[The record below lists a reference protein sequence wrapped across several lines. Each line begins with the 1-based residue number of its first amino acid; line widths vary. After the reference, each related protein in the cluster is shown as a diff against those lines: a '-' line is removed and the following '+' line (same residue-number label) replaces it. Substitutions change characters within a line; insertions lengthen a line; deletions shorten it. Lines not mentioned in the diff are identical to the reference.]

1 MVLSI
6 FISLRVYRNKRLLG
20 IQLKKKNPYTQRCIL
35 FISARSMYIWKVH
48 ICIGNVIGSSE
59 DNARFAFGPEDLNA
73 KIILSHLGY
82 LRPVCWN
89 HWQNEKKIWVGKIG
103 ELSPIFCFFKNC
115 DACVVSHFSCVWL
128 FAALWTVAL
137 QAPLS
142 MRFSRQ
148 EYWTG
153 LSCPLPGDLPNPVI
167 EPMSH
172 VSCIGRWILYH

>member
-89 HWQNEKKIWVGKIG
+89 HWQNEKKIWVEKIG

-128 FAALWTVAL
+128 FAALCSVAH
-137 QAPLS
+137 QAPLFK
-142 MRFSRQ
+142 RFSRQ
-148 EYWTG
+148 EHWSG
-153 LSCPLPGDLPNPVI
+153 LPFPSPEALPDPGI
-167 EPMSH
+167 EP
-172 VSCIGRWILYH
+172 RYPAL